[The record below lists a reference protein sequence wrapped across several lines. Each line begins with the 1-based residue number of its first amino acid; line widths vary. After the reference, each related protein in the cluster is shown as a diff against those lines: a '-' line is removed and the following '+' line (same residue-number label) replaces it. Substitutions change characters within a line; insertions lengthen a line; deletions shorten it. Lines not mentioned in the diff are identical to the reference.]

1 MPNNFCLGNGLSWDS
16 SFADKPATSRPVS
29 KASEQIATALIA
41 MLTVMVEGIDYGFA
55 RGKKAAEIVCFCC
68 DRHPFWMSLLESDP
82 QGER

>member
-1 MPNNFCLGNGLSWDS
+1 MICHGIRALLIIQL
-16 SFADKPATSRPVS
+16 PAGPSAKQVS
-29 KASEQIATALIA
+29 KSLTAMIA

-68 DRHPFWMSLLESDP
+68 DSHPFWMSLLESDP